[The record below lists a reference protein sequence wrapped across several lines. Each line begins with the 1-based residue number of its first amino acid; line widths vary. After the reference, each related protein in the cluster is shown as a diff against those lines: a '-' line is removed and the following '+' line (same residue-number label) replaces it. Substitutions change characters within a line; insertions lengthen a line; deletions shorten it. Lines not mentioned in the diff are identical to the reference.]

1 MKTTVNQSDFHNAF
15 INYNRKENFSYEGRV
30 ALFEY
35 IEEFEDS
42 TGEEMELDV
51 IAICCEYTEYDSIRD
66 FWQDYDEEDYP
77 TIDDIEDA
85 TQVIR
90 FKTDSFIVQQF

>member
-30 ALFEY
+30 ALFES

-66 FWQDYDEEDYP
+66 FWQDYDKEDYP

-90 FKTDSFIVQQF
+90 FKTDSFIIQQF

>member
-30 ALFEY
+30 ALFESMK
-35 IEEFEDS
+35 EFEDS

-66 FWQDYDEEDYP
+66 FWQDYDKEDYP
-77 TIDDIEDA
+77 TIEDIEDV

-90 FKTDSFIVQQF
+90 FKTDSFIIQQF